1 MKRIVG
7 YIGVV
12 LSMLLAL
19 LVGLVPSL
27 IHVNGTGDYES
38 MRTYVYK
45 ISEKTYDISNGGT
58 TDDGNISDQDKQSR
72 LDDAVNEFKVRL
84 DNADISDYRLETSGL
99 DTIKVTFK
107 TDVALYDDIS
117 SYLNFSWSF
126 MASTY
131 TGDPT
136 AGQTPNEIDSLSG
149 EANFFESGSARIE
162 YRDNYPYVVVS
173 LSNPEQFKTVF
184 VAARDAEVEEDDSEN
199 DDSTEEGETEEEST
213 ANENLIFILN
223 NWVDGLT
230 IETLLENSGNEFVT
244 ASQIKE
250 HILFSFD
257 TTNPASFFWDYDSS
271 LSDED
276 QENAVYNEIYF
287 GGYNLNS
294 SDDSSYYGAIEE
306 DRVLAY
312 KKANIWLN
320 KFNSNSYDFN
330 ISLLNVNGDNAYTTT
345 VSPFVDFLVYMNEI
359 NWSNGLFVASL
370 IAIVVVSLF
379 LILNYGL
386 NGISAILNAF
396 AMLII
401 SIGLFNTFGSEFN
414 TGALIGLVSLVIL
427 SIFSSGIYFKK
438 IKDEIYLGKNIKK
451 AYIDGNKKSL
461 TTQIDFS
468 IITLILG
475 ITAYL
480 IPNSILIS
488 FGSLLVVGS
497 ILNIILN
504 GILLRTISWLIYNSS
519 IVANRLSLVS
529 IDKKKVPNLS
539 MDEKPTYF
547 DQFKKRDNKKTN
559 LTIGIVS
566 SILLVASIIGLTT
579 FSIVRGNIYN
589 SLSTQENSEVVIRI
603 DRRNVSSDD
612 SRDIERYKE
621 NIENVFLTKFYED
634 NDTLMFNEV
643 NMETYNYSYLV
654 NNVTNKEYYF
664 VVSLDQPFTSED
676 MIFVSDND
684 GNISEMRI
692 EEALDI
698 SLRPVLGSPNITL
711 NEVYDVNNDANNYYV
726 LIYSL
731 IGIAVSSV
739 YLLFRFNISKTLTS
753 IILVG
758 GTLTITIGIFSLVNG
773 PFASIITL
781 GGLLLILLGYL
792 IVITY
797 FNKEKELY
805 REKRKD
811 LANNLALRR
820 EEFEYRFNSYYPNI
834 INLTLISSFIVISL
848 FFASGINQYLL
859 ILILLGMVLFVVF
872 TRFLLLPIEFFF
884 ASLFNK
890 IKTKISSSIENRRKK
905 NPSKLNKKH
914 DDGPEEAIFVGIND

>member
-173 LSNPEQFKTVF
+173 LSDPEQFKTVF

-199 DDSTEEGETEEEST
+199 DNSTEEGETEEEST

-230 IETLLENSGNEFVT
+230 IETLLKNSGNEFVT

-294 SDDSSYYGAIEE
+294 SDDSSYYGATEE

-359 NWSNGLFVASL
+359 NWSNGLFISSL

-414 TGALIGLVSLVIL
+414 TGALIGLVSLIIL

-468 IITLILG
+468 IVTLILG

-504 GILLRTISWLIYNSS
+504 GILLRAISWLIYNSS
-519 IVANRLSLVS
+519 TVANKLSLIS

-684 GNISEMRI
+684 SNISEMRI
-692 EEALDI
+692 GEALDI
-698 SLRPVLGSPNITL
+698 SLRPVLGSPSITL

-781 GGLLLILLGYL
+781 GGLLLTLLGYL

-811 LANNLALRR
+811 LANNLTLRR

-890 IKTKISSSIENRRKK
+890 IKTKISLSIENRRKK
-905 NPSKLNKKH
+905 NPSKQNKKH

>member
-173 LSNPEQFKTVF
+173 LSDPEQFKTVF

-199 DDSTEEGETEEEST
+199 DNSTEEGETEEEST

-294 SDDSSYYGAIEE
+294 SDDSSYYGATEE

-359 NWSNGLFVASL
+359 NWSNGLFIASL

-414 TGALIGLVSLVIL
+414 TGALIGLVSLIIL

-468 IITLILG
+468 IVTLILG

-504 GILLRTISWLIYNSS
+504 GILLRAISWLIYNSS
-519 IVANRLSLVS
+519 TVANRLSLIS

-698 SLRPVLGSPNITL
+698 SLRPVLGSPSITL

-781 GGLLLILLGYL
+781 GGLLLTLLGYL

-890 IKTKISSSIENRRKK
+890 IKTKISLSIENRRKK
-905 NPSKLNKKH
+905 NPSKQNKKH

>member
-12 LSMLLAL
+12 LSMLIAL

-173 LSNPEQFKTVF
+173 LSDPEQFKTVF

-199 DDSTEEGETEEEST
+199 DNSTEEGETEEEST

-230 IETLLENSGNEFVT
+230 IETLLKNSGNEFVT

-294 SDDSSYYGAIEE
+294 SDDSSYYGATEE

-359 NWSNGLFVASL
+359 NWSNGLFISSL

-414 TGALIGLVSLVIL
+414 TGALIGLVSLIIL

-468 IITLILG
+468 IVTLILG

-504 GILLRTISWLIYNSS
+504 GILLRAISWLIYNSS
-519 IVANRLSLVS
+519 TVANKLSLIS

-698 SLRPVLGSPNITL
+698 SLRPVLGSPSITL

-781 GGLLLILLGYL
+781 GGLLLTLLGYL

-811 LANNLALRR
+811 LANNLTLRR
-820 EEFEYRFNSYYPNI
+820 EEFEYRFNSYYTNI

-890 IKTKISSSIENRRKK
+890 IKTKISLSIENRRKK
-905 NPSKLNKKH
+905 NPSKQNKKH